1 MNNTES
7 TKKLKFSEAR
17 ITKIQEKINK
27 LADSLEEKLNGD
39 FTRKQKAKFK
49 KQYKDKVKQYK
60 SIIQENKSVIRVCKK
75 ELKPKKQTQEK
86 VIIPVNMSAELP
98 LIKENLLK
106 SIKGLEA
113 TNSGT
118 FTYNNIEYAIENVE
132 YKNKRTGAKVIF
144 KPMKILDNSITLS
157 TGENVEDYVSPVACT
172 LHKGYYVVKE
182 DGFNHVEHRM
192 SAEEEREKR
201 KLYNNFYYRN
211 KRLIQRKAQKEQL
224 VKVCKDCGKEFTTD
238 NKLLVRCEKCHE
250 AHKNKVAP
258 TFTRVCT
265 VCGKEFTTTYSSKI
279 TCSVKC
285 REKRRNMM
293 YNPQLYKTYTKKCVI
308 CGKEFTTNRK
318 NGKYC
323 SKKCREHSRVDYY
336 KEYYKKY
343 YTNLEQK

>member
-1 MNNTES
+1 MNNTETIS
-7 TKKLKFSEAR
+7 KLKFSESR
-17 ITKIQEKINK
+17 IIKIQEKIKK
-27 LADSLEEKLNGD
+27 LTDSLEEKLNGD

-49 KQYKDKVKQYK
+49 KDYNTKLKMYK
-60 SIIQENKSVIRVCKK
+60 SIIQENKHIIKICKK
-75 ELKPKKQTQEK
+75 TLKPKKQVQEK
-86 VIIPVNMSAELP
+86 TIVPVNMSAELP

-113 TNSGT
+113 TDNGT

-132 YKNKRTGAKVIF
+132 YKNKRVGAKVIF
-144 KPMKILDNSITLS
+144 KPVKILNNSITLS
-157 TGENVEDYVSPVACT
+157 TKENVEDYISPVACT

-182 DGFNHVEHRM
+182 DGFNHIEHKM
-192 SAEEEREKR
+192 SAEEEKEKR
-201 KLYNNFYYRN
+201 KLYNRFYYRN

-238 NKLLVRCEKCHE
+238 NKLLVRCEKCLE

-258 TFTRVCT
+258 TFTRVCP

-285 REKRRNMM
+285 REKRRNMI

-323 SKKCREHSRVDYY
+323 SKECREQSRVDYY
-336 KEYYKKY
+336 KEYYS
-343 YTNLEQK
+343 NLATK